1 MSNNHYH
8 TLLAQLG
15 NKSDPITGAV
25 NPPVYFSTSYRHE
38 GIGESTGFDYSR
50 TKNPTRSILESAV
63 AKLEH
68 GDQGF
73 AFSSGMSAIQAIISL
88 FNSGDHI
95 LVSDDLYGGTY
106 RLFAHA
112 EKHFNLSFTYFDSQ
126 HIETISPLI
135 KQSTRAIFIENPS
148 NPLMKITDVEKIV
161 SIAKTYNLLTIVDN
175 TLFTPL
181 LQNPLLLGADIVIHS
196 ATKYLGGHNDVLAGL
211 IIAKGNNLCADIE
224 QYQNG
229 AGAVLSPFD
238 SWLLIRGMKTLP
250 LRLKQHEENAKAVAA
265 YLTKHEAITDIF
277 YPEKGG
283 MLSFRLQSEEWV
295 DPFLRNL
302 KLITFAESLGGVESF
317 ITYPATQTHADIPEN
332 IRLEKGVCN
341 RLLRFS
347 VGIEEINDLVSDL
360 DQALAIFKEDGVRHD
375 D

>member
-1 MSNNHYH
+1 MSNYHYH